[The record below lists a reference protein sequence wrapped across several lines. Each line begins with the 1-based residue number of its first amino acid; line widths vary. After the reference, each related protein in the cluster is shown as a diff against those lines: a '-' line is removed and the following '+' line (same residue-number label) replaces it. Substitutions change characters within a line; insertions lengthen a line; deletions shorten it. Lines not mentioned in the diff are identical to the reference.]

1 MNAKPTSI
9 QKLYLN
15 FLGLFFSFSY
25 YYSYGNFDVY
35 KYRFQN

>member
-1 MNAKPTSI
+1 MDAKPTSI
-9 QKLYLN
+9 QKLCPN
-15 FLGLFFSFSY
+15 FSGLFFSFSY